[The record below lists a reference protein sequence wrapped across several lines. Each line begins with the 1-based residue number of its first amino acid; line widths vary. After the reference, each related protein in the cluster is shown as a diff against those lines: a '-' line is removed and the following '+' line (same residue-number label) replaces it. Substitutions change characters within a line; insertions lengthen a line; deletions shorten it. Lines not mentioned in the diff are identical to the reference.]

1 MAGRQTLIEK
11 DRLSKVIF
19 MEAIILKG
27 TYDTPD
33 VILNAEEGVFE
44 ISGRSYPEDTAE
56 FYIPIL
62 EWINKYVENPNSET
76 KFTFKLDYFNSSSY
90 KPFLDILVKLG
101 KLNSNGN
108 SVTIQWYYKDG
119 DWDIKEAG
127 EEFSEIVDV
136 PFTYDTF

>member
-1 MAGRQTLIEK
+1 
-11 DRLSKVIF
+11 

-44 ISGRSYPEDTAE
+44 ISGRSYPDGTAD

-136 PFTYDTF
+136 PFTYATF